1 MHIRFCSIFVLKQK
15 KRQRENLLSLNKVLF
30 VNPLKCIFAF
40 RIFTSITTSSEKR
53 NARAPQGWRLYV
65 ANAVV
70 LCNTSTGRLHI
81 TGVALRAKA
90 SRHLTRR
97 PQIYPATT
105 RATYCTDVH
114 AHDKPHVRTCLICL
128 INFCFVRLMIKC
140 NEE

>member
-1 MHIRFCSIFVLKQK
+1 MLTIWYIICSVDVDTCIHLMILPYIFIEMRRREESVIPEWSSIRESIKMYIRVSCIYIRHFVQK
-15 KRQRENLLSLNKVLF
+15 W
-30 VNPLKCIFAF
+30 
-40 RIFTSITTSSEKR
+40 
-53 NARAPQGWRLYV
+53 NANTAGWRLYV

-105 RATYCTDVH
+105 RATYCTDVCT
-114 AHDKPHVRTCLICL
+114 RTIS
-128 INFCFVRLMIKC
+128 RLYKRV
-140 NEE
+140 